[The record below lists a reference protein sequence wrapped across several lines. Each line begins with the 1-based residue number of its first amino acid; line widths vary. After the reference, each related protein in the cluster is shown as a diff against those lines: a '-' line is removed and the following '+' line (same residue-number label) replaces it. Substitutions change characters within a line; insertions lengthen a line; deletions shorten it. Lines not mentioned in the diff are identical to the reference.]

1 MGIHF
6 DRKRKGPRRSLAI
19 ALCVLLSGTAIGIVL
34 ALGFSQL
41 ILDAC
46 QGDTGCQKPLLTLLG
61 GIGFTQALGIVAMAA
76 LVDHL
81 NRKSEI

>member
-1 MGIHF
+1 M
-6 DRKRKGPRRSLAI
+6 
-19 ALCVLLSGTAIGIVL
+19 CGTTIGIVL

-46 QGDTGCQKPLLTLLG
+46 QGDLSCQKPMLALFG
-61 GIGFTQALGIVAMAA
+61 GIGFIQVLHIIAVIA

-81 NRKSEI
+81 NRKSEGRLLEALRHQPPAS